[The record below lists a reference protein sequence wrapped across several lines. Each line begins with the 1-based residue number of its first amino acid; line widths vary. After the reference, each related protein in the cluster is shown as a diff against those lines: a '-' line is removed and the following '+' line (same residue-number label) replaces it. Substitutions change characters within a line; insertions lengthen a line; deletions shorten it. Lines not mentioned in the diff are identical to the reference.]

1 MKKKLSLLINDGLN
15 KKVNTKWFKV
25 VNIILLLVIVLLLN
39 IDNVIKSFGG
49 DFDEE
54 TTIYVYDNTNK
65 YYESVKTMFD
75 NSKSA
80 LTNSSTVIKKGEG
93 KYLDEVDK
101 LKKDESN
108 DIVVVINDIHNAEVI
123 TFDYADALTIQ
134 VLNSILEQVKTSVAL
149 SESSISSEELSK
161 IYEPINIKR
170 TYLNEELDENYEL
183 VNTIGNLAIPVFIM
197 PFFFLLIM
205 VTQMIGAEINEEK
218 TSKSMEIIV
227 TSVSPKTHF
236 LAKIITSNLYA
247 LIQSILFIL
256 YFGVGILVRKI
267 TTGVSLSEGLGE
279 SATKLINSFVESGF
293 LSNIVKCLP
302 LVIVM
307 ILLSVLAYSLL
318 AGILASMT
326 TSQEDYQQLQT
337 PMMMFIMAGYF
348 LAIMASAYEKSSFII
363 IVSMIPFISCILSPV
378 LLFLG
383 QITIYHV
390 IISIILLLIVIY
402 LLLKYGT
409 RIYKAGILNYSSSNL
424 WKKMLESIKVKE

>member
-1 MKKKLSLLINDGLN
+1 MKSKLSLLINDGLN

-80 LTNSSTVIKKGEG
+80 LTNSNAVIKEGKG

-101 LKKDESN
+101 LKKDESS
-108 DIVVVINDIHNAEVI
+108 DIILVINDIHNAEVI

-134 VLNSILEQVKTSVAL
+134 VLNSILEQVKTNVAL

-183 VNTIGNLAIPVFIM
+183 VNTIGNLSIPVFIM

-227 TSVSPKTHF
+227 TSVSPKVHF
-236 LAKIITSNLYA
+236 LSKIITSNLYA

-256 YFGVGILVRKI
+256 YFGVGLLVRRI
-267 TTGVSLSEGLGE
+267 TTGVSLSDGLGE

>member
-1 MKKKLSLLINDGLN
+1 MKNKLSLLINDGLN

-54 TTIYVYDNTNK
+54 TTVYVYDNTNK
-65 YYESVKTMFD
+65 YYDSVKTMFD

-80 LTNSSTVIKKGEG
+80 LTNSSTVIKEGEG

-256 YFGVGILVRKI
+256 YFGVGLLVRRL

>member
-1 MKKKLSLLINDGLN
+1 MKNKLSLLINDGLN

-65 YYESVKTMFD
+65 YYDSVKTMFD

-256 YFGVGILVRKI
+256 YFGVGLLVRRL